1 MEEVLQSRC
10 YCPKKDAINWK
21 YCEFAPSQEQMIAI
35 YEDYVERRSNF
46 HQAQNQQS
54 EVEKFDRLAVHM
66 RRNSPDKQ
74 FLLHLLMCIA
84 PGSHIFEPGFRPA
97 NTRNA
102 KPEPKKVIPDKEGLF
117 RNSALL
123 DTKLLSKRRSVNL
136 VPRKQQLAMK
146 LERAREKEQKAME
159 YREKLEADHEAYNSD
174 DQEVT
179 TVKISLKDYQTLKRA
194 KYLEGVEGKLVNNSP
209 ALQ

>member
-1 MEEVLQSRC
+1 
-10 YCPKKDAINWK
+10 
-21 YCEFAPSQEQMIAI
+21 MIAI

-46 HQAQNQQS
+46 HHAQNQQS
-54 EVEKFDRLAVHM
+54 EAEKFDRLAVHM

-74 FLLHLLMCIA
+74 FLLHLLMCVA

-194 KYLEGVEGKLVNNSP
+194 KYLEGVEGKLMSNSP
-209 ALQ
+209 AL